1 MISPEPEMSIAL
13 LVVAGFALVA
23 VGTGVTFMI
32 ASAVP
37 QDMLQRAQEHG
48 RFAGLAADD
57 QNGGSGLRIDAG
69 RPHMGNQVINAI

>member
-1 MISPEPEMSIAL
+1 MSIAL
-13 LVVAGFALVA
+13 LVVVGIALVA
-23 VGTGVTFMI
+23 VGVSVTFMI

-57 QNGGSGLRIDAG
+57 QNGGSGKRVVAD
-69 RPHMGNQVINAI
+69 RPQMGNQAINAI

>member
-1 MISPEPEMSIAL
+1 MSIAL
-13 LVVAGFALVA
+13 LVVVGIALVA
-23 VGTGVTFMI
+23 AGVGVTFMI

-57 QNGGSGLRIDAG
+57 QNGGSGKRVVAN
-69 RPHMGNQVINAI
+69 RPQMGNQAINAI

>member
-1 MISPEPEMSIAL
+1 MSIAL
-13 LVVAGFALVA
+13 LVVVGIALVA
-23 VGTGVTFMI
+23 VGVGVTFII

-57 QNGGSGLRIDAG
+57 QNGGSGKRVVAD
-69 RPHMGNQVINAI
+69 RPQMGNQAINAI

>member
-1 MISPEPEMSIAL
+1 MSIAL
-13 LVVAGFALVA
+13 LVVVGIALVA
-23 VGTGVTFMI
+23 MGVGVTFII

-57 QNGGSGLRIDAG
+57 QNGGSGKRVVAD
-69 RPHMGNQVINAI
+69 RPQMGNQAINAI